1 MYQTTKMKTYG
12 FEKEKLVGLMK
23 DFALQ
28 GVLLTTPE
36 NIYYTTGYPVVP
48 SAGNPILFT
57 LRNMLPS
64 FVYINADG
72 ARTLFCWVFSSLG
85 MEFEVEQLVE
95 FRDFNDALQK
105 LKLYLTTT
113 FNKNTKLGIES
124 SCPYY
129 VLKLIQELVDP
140 GSLLLADKIISSLR
154 LIKSEQELEIIQKGT
169 EIIERTLSDL
179 YTVIHMGMSRLEL
192 MKESKSMLF
201 KNGITGLSHLTY
213 SFGKTNPEIAI
224 DEIVEEGDL
233 ITLDIGGKYL
243 GYSSDNRRYMFA
255 GPVPDA
261 VLDHYRLM
269 VDIIDK
275 IGEALIPGT
284 SYADLFELAND
295 LFTKYDLIPDFNRIG
310 HNMGLETEEEWI
322 MNDPKLAVQKNMVIN
337 LELYT
342 FAKTGQLIGNEETYI
357 IGETGPT
364 RITHL
369 AREIRMIE

>member
-1 MYQTTKMKTYG
+1 MYQTTKMKTFG
-12 FEKEKLVGLMK
+12 FIKEKLVGLMK
-23 DFALQ
+23 GLSLE

-57 LRNMLPS
+57 LINTLPP

-72 ARTLFCWVFSSLG
+72 GRTLFCWVFSSLG
-85 MEFEVEQLVE
+85 MEFEVDQLVE

-105 LKLYLTTT
+105 LKFFLIATSS
-113 FNKNTKLGIES
+113 KNEKIGIES

-129 VLKLIQELVDP
+129 VLKLLQEIMDP
-140 GSLLLADKIISSLR
+140 GSLFPVDNIISMLR
-154 LIKSEQELEIIQKGT
+154 LIKSEQELEIIKKGT
-169 EIIERTLSDL
+169 EIIEGTLSDL
-179 YTVIHMGMSRLEL
+179 YDVIHMGTSRLEL
-192 MKESKSMLF
+192 MKETKSMLF

-224 DEIVEEGDL
+224 DETIEEGDL

-255 GPVPDA
+255 GLVPDV

-269 VDIIDK
+269 VNIIDK

-284 SYADLFELAND
+284 SYADLFKLAND

-322 MNDPKLAVQKNMVIN
+322 INDPKLSVQENMVIN

-342 FAKTGQLIGNEETYI
+342 FTKTGQLIGNEETYI
-357 IGETGPT
+357 IGESGPT

-369 AREIRMIE
+369 PREIRIIE

>member
-1 MYQTTKMKTYG
+1 MYQTTKMKTFG
-12 FEKEKLVGLMK
+12 FIKEKLVGLMK
-23 DFALQ
+23 GLSLE

-57 LRNMLPS
+57 LKNTLPP

-72 ARTLFCWVFSSLG
+72 GRTLFCWVFSSLG
-85 MEFEVEQLVE
+85 MEFEVDQLVE

-105 LKLYLTTT
+105 LKFFIIATSS
-113 FNKNTKLGIES
+113 KNEKIGIES

-129 VLKLIQELVDP
+129 VLKLLQEIMDP
-140 GSLLLADKIISSLR
+140 GSLFPVDNIISMLR
-154 LIKSEQELEIIQKGT
+154 LIKSEQELEIIKKGT
-169 EIIERTLSDL
+169 EIIEGTLSDL
-179 YTVIHMGMSRLEL
+179 YDVIHMGTSRLEL
-192 MKESKSMLF
+192 MKETKSMLF

-224 DEIVEEGDL
+224 DETIEEGDL

-255 GPVPDA
+255 GLVPDV

-269 VDIIDK
+269 VNIIDK

-284 SYADLFELAND
+284 SYADLFKLAND

-322 MNDPKLAVQKNMVIN
+322 INDPKLSVQENMVIN

-342 FAKTGQLIGNEETYI
+342 FTKTGQLIGNEETYI
-357 IGETGPT
+357 IGESGPT

-369 AREIRMIE
+369 PREIRIIE